1 MFIAIAV
8 QRLPSGLHRARAPE
22 LEGVELTDPDAGNV
36 TARLR
41 LVIEGVLAD
50 RLLAGTPLPAGRPPA
65 HWAADPAFT
74 GARWYEVHMNLG
86 HIEALARHQ
95 SARLAGR

>member
-22 LEGVELTDPDAGNV
+22 LPGVELADPDAGNAA
-36 TARLR
+36 ARLH
-41 LVIEGVLAD
+41 LVVEGALAD
-50 RLLAGTPLPAGRPPA
+50 RLLAGTPLPAGGPPA
-65 HWAADPAFT
+65 RWTTDPDFA
-74 GARWYEVHMNLG
+74 GARWFEMHINLG

-95 SARLAGR
+95 SARAAGR